1 MGKLQEKQ
9 PVSWPEVEE
18 EVTRTLA
25 VCIFLAC
32 AMTLCAPLLVRAEEQ
47 PCRAVADTVV
57 CQRAGFDTLVNK
69 LLDARKERD
78 VCVLRS
84 EVSTADAG
92 VLKSKLNLA
101 VSERD
106 KALADLAVVKAKPV
120 PYGRRI
126 GAVGLGFLSGMALA
140 AAPLPQSES
149 VSVGL
154 LGAAFTAAAGALAL
168 VVLE

>member
-1 MGKLQEKQ
+1 MR
-9 PVSWPEVEE
+9 
-18 EVTRTLA
+18 RTLA
-25 VCIFLAC
+25 VCLFLAC
-32 AMTLCAPLLVRAEEQ
+32 GLTLCAPLLAHAEDA
-47 PCRAVADTVV
+47 CRLDGDVVV
-57 CQRAGFDTLVNK
+57 CKRAGFDILVNK

-78 VCVLRS
+78 VCVLEAESR
-84 EVSTADAG
+84 TADAA
-92 VLKSKLNLA
+92 VLKA
-101 VSERD
+101 RVDAAIAERD
-106 KALADLAVVKAKPV
+106 VARADLAVELAKPK

>member
-1 MGKLQEKQ
+1 M
-9 PVSWPEVEE
+9 
-18 EVTRTLA
+18 TRTLA

-32 AMTLCAPLLVRAEEQ
+32 AVTLCAPLLVRAEEQ
-47 PCRAVADTVV
+47 PCRAVGDTVV
-57 CQRAGFDTLVNK
+57 CQRAGFDVLVSK

-78 VCVLRS
+78 VCVLTAESR
-84 EVSTADAG
+84 TADAA
-92 VLKSKLNLA
+92 VLKARVDAALA
-101 VSERD
+101 ERD
-106 KALADLAVVKAKPV
+106 VARADLAVVKAKPV

-140 AAPLPQSES
+140 ASPLPQSES

-154 LGAAFTAAAGALAL
+154 LGAAFTAAVGAVAL

>member
-1 MGKLQEKQ
+1 MNRK
-9 PVSWPEVEE
+9 
-18 EVTRTLA
+18 LA
-25 VCIFLAC
+25 VCLFLAC
-32 AMTLCAPLLVRAEEQ
+32 GLTLCAPMLAHADDA
-47 PCRAVADTVV
+47 CRADGDTVV
-57 CQRAGFDTLVNK
+57 CKRAGFDVLVNK

-78 VCVLRS
+78 VCVLNAESR
-84 EVSTADAG
+84 TADAA
-92 VLKSKLNLA
+92 VLKARVDAALA
-101 VSERD
+101 ERD
-106 KALADLAVVKAKPV
+106 LARADLAVLKAKPV

-126 GAVGLGFLSGMALA
+126 GAVGLGLLSGMALA

>member
-1 MGKLQEKQ
+1 M
-9 PVSWPEVEE
+9 
-18 EVTRTLA
+18 TRTLA
-25 VCIFLAC
+25 VCVFFAC
-32 AMTLCAPLLVRAEEQ
+32 AMTLCAPLLARAEEQ

-57 CQRAGFDTLVNK
+57 CQRAGFDTLVSK

-78 VCVLRS
+78 VCVLES
-84 EVSTADAG
+84 ESRTADAA
-92 VLKSKLNLA
+92 VLKARIDLVA
-101 VSERD
+101 SERD
-106 KALADLAVVKAKPV
+106 VARADLAVVKAKPV